1 MKILFLSAANSI
13 HTVKW
18 VNALADRGH
27 EVHLVYNR
35 GHEPKLDQIRANI
48 HQHSLRHSGGIGY
61 YLNAGE
67 LKKLTKQ
74 ILPDVINV
82 HYASGYGTLA
92 RQSKVNKISPILL
105 SVWGSDV
112 YDFPNKNAVNKM
124 ILKRNVMCANKIA
137 STSTCMAEELKRVLK
152 MPELKIGIT
161 PFGVELE
168 KFKKCSDI
176 KMEDMDRILLGTI
189 KTLKPLYGISEF
201 IKSIKVLI
209 DTLEKENNQ
218 EISNRLQVEIY
229 GDGPQKEELLELVR
243 NLALEKVVFLKG
255 KIPNKEV
262 PSVLEKF
269 DVFCATSFKESFGVA
284 VVEAMAMSVP
294 VVVTDAEGFKEVVVD
309 GEDGYIV
316 PKGNVEAIALKL
328 NELILNKEKR
338 KHMGKMGRKRV
349 EELYDW
355 EKNVDTMEKLYEEVR
370 VKKG

>member
-18 VNALADRGH
+18 VNSLADRGH
-27 EVHLVYNR
+27 EVHLVYNS
-35 GHEPKLDQIRANI
+35 GHEPKLDLIRESI
-48 HQHSLRHSGGIGY
+48 HQHQLKYGGGIGY
-61 YLNAGE
+61 YLNAKE
-67 LKKLTKQ
+67 LKKLSKN
-74 ILPDVINV
+74 ISPDVINV

-92 RQSKVNKISPILL
+92 RKSKVNRISPVLL

-112 YDFPNKNAVNKM
+112 YDFPNKNAINKM
-124 ILKRNVMCANKIA
+124 ILKKNVVDANKIT

-168 KFKKCSDI
+168 EFKKSVSTKDQNQE
-176 KMEDMDRILLGTI
+176 KILIGTI
-189 KTLKPLYGISEF
+189 KILKPLYGISEF
-201 IKSIKVLI
+201 IKAVKVLI
-209 DTLEKENNQ
+209 DILEKENHQ
-218 EISNRLQVEIY
+218 EISNQLQVEIY
-229 GDGPQKEELLELVR
+229 GDGPQKEELLQLVQD
-243 NLALEKVVFLKG
+243 LALENVVFLKG

-262 PSVLEKF
+262 PKVLEKF

-316 PKGNVEAIALKL
+316 SKGDEKAIASKLK
-328 NELILNKEKR
+328 ELILDKEKR
-338 KHMGKMGRKRV
+338 IHMGELGRKRV
-349 EELYDW
+349 EKLYDW
-355 EKNVDTMEKLYEEVR
+355 KKNVDVMEKLYEEVR